1 MRRVALVAAGLAA
14 CLSLPAAATAPVRAA
29 GDDAHRAA
37 AGYAALQR
45 YLVDPK
51 TGEFREQVGSRAPA
65 HAWPVS
71 QALAAAIAVG
81 APARFALV
89 AKYRSG
95 PVYAAWPGGDVYWDD
110 NEWLAQDFLAD
121 GRPASVARATAIF
134 AAVVHAWDAD
144 GTKPCAGGV
153 QWTDAAGNDDRNTVS
168 TVNGALVGFEL
179 NARRPSASVLYW
191 SRRMLDWVNG
201 CMLADDGLT
210 SDHIDHSGNVDPTHW
225 SYNEGSLIGALVL
238 DGQVATAE
246 QLADRALQY
255 YAGRWS
261 TEPPEFAAI
270 FFVNLLRLAAV
281 DGRADYVAAAQAYAD
296 EMWGTRRDARTGLYG
311 PRLLDQ
317 AALVR
322 LYAELARA
330 GR

>member
-1 MRRVALVAAGLAA
+1 VRRVFLVAAGLAA
-14 CLSLPAAATAPVRAA
+14 SLLLPAVATAPVHAA
-29 GDDAHRAA
+29 TDDALRAQ

-45 YLVDPK
+45 TFVDRT
-51 TGEFREQVGSRAPA
+51 TGDFRETLGSRTRAR
-65 HAWPVS
+65 AWPVS

-81 APARFALV
+81 APARLALV
-89 AKYRSG
+89 EKYRSG

-110 NEWLAQDFLAD
+110 NEWLAQDFLAA
-121 GRPASVARATAIF
+121 GRPASVARARAIF
-134 AAVVHAWDAD
+134 AAVVQAWDDD

-168 TVNGALVGFEL
+168 TVNGALVGLEL
-179 NARRPSASVLYW
+179 DAQRPSASVLSW
-191 SRRMLDWVNG
+191 ARKMLAWVDA

-210 SDHIDHSGNVDPTHW
+210 WDHIDRSGNVDTTHW
-225 SYNEGSLIGALVL
+225 SYNDGSLIGALL
-238 DGQVATAE
+238 LNGQVADAE
-246 QLADRALQY
+246 QLADRAVQY
-255 YAGRWS
+255 YTSRWA
-261 TEPPEFAAI
+261 TEPPEFASI
-270 FFVNLLRLAAV
+270 FFVNLLHLASV
-281 DGRADYVAAAQAYAD
+281 DGRTDYVAAAQAYAD
-296 EMWGTRRDARTGLYG
+296 EMWATRRNARTGLYG